1 MDARQVRTRANLA
14 RAILELAG
22 EKAVTEISVSEL
34 ASAAGINRST
44 FYEHSDSPASLLRS
58 TLRDELDEIR
68 SRNLDLTGDVDT
80 AVLATTTDV
89 LRHVD
94 SHDRIYARGLGL
106 DDNAGQL
113 HSMLSVHFQQSI
125 RLLLAAGSIEPPK
138 SADPAYL
145 DDTVARFIADGTV
158 GAIEAW
164 LRTPTPRD
172 PQAFLDIYRL
182 VMPRWWPLGD

>member
-1 MDARQVRTRANLA
+1 MDARQVRTRTNLA

-22 EKAVTEISVSEL
+22 QKAVTDITVSEI

-44 FYEHSDSPASLLRS
+44 FYEHSESPAALLRS

-68 SRNLDLTGDVDT
+68 SRNLDAPTDAT
-80 AVLATTTDV
+80 SAVLDTTTDV

-94 SHDRIYARGLGL
+94 SHAAIYARGLGL

-125 RLLLAAGSIEPPK
+125 RQLISGGIIELPNATD
-138 SADPAYL
+138 SAYL
-145 DDTVARFIADGTV
+145 EDTVARFIADGTV

-164 LRTPTPRD
+164 LRTPMPRSTES
-172 PQAFLDIYRL
+172 FLATYRL
-182 VMPRWWPLGD
+182 VMPQWWPLGD